1 MKRKLCILF
10 SFSLLFFA
18 AACSTKVS
26 YVPLDGGARV
36 EPSSHFSVGQVT
48 DNSGFKFPEG
58 ETETVVLTQA
68 MAEALEKS
76 LRATGN
82 LGEGQWIINV
92 DITQYAPGNAFARWL
107 LPGAGATVL
116 GVVANIVDQ
125 NGVAVARVPIV
136 RSIGF
141 GGAYTVGAWK
151 YVFTEVSEAIVDVLI
166 HPEKRVTAKQ

>member
-1 MKRKLCILF
+1 
-10 SFSLLFFA
+10 
-18 AACSTKVS
+18 
-26 YVPLDGGARV
+26 V
-36 EPSSHFSVGQVT
+36 EASSHFSVGQVT

-76 LRATGN
+76 LRAQGN
-82 LGEGQWIINV
+82 LGDGQWIINV
-92 DITQYAPGNAFARWL
+92 DITEYSPGNAFARWL

-125 NGVAVARVPIV
+125 NGLPAARIPIE

-151 YVFTEVSEAIVDVLI
+151 YVFNEVAEAIVDLLI
-166 HPEKRVTAKQ
+166 HPEKRVSPK